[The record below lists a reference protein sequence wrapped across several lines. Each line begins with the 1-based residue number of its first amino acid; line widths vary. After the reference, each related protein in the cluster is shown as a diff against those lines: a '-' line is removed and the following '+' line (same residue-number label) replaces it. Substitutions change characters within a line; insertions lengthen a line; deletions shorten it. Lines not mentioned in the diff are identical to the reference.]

1 MRRKGTS
8 EQLGI
13 VRNVGLGLLGQ
24 GKKPK
29 EVAEILNVTSR
40 CVRRWRQESKQPKR
54 KKATAALG
62 RPRKITEKQVKKL
75 EKALDQGAF
84 AFGYAGDYWTLDRIA
99 QIIWQL
105 FKVRYHPSA
114 VWHVMDRMGWSSQR
128 PQRRAFHRNEEAIEK
143 WKKEVLPEIK
153 KRLVP

>member
-8 EQLGI
+8 EQLAI
-13 VRNVGLGLLGQ
+13 VRNRGLALLEK

-40 CVRRWRQESKQPKR
+40 CVRRWRQESKKPKR
-54 KKATAALG
+54 KKATRPLG
-62 RPRKITEKQVKKL
+62 RPRKMTEKQVKKL

-128 PQRRAFHRNEEAIEK
+128 LQRRAFQRNEEAMVD

-153 KRLVP
+153 KDS